1 MSGPR
6 TTSPAASADVPATD
20 VTQARA
26 AYQSELEQL
35 RLQVELM
42 GVRVDQ
48 NLERMRSVLH
58 HGDLHEADLA
68 LAADDEIDAM
78 HVSLTERCYDLLARE
93 QPVASDLRLI
103 VSVVRIT
110 AELERIGDLA
120 LRVVK
125 LAPDLELLQ
134 RSKEIFD
141 LLAAL
146 ADVALDHYRLALR
159 SFASQSAEL
168 AEEVATGSPEVGHL
182 TDRLVGEVHRL
193 EGEDAVPVAV
203 KAMTVGQALSRI
215 DDHATVLGA
224 RLRYLF
230 TGDPD
235 HLAAEVR

>member
-1 MSGPR
+1 VSV
-6 TTSPAASADVPATD
+6 AARSAY
-20 VTQARA
+20 R
-26 AYQSELEQL
+26 SELDQL

-58 HGDLHEADLA
+58 DGDPREAEHA

-78 HVSLTERCYDLLARE
+78 QVSLTERCYDLLARE

-103 VSVVRIT
+103 VSVIRII

-125 LAPDLELLQ
+125 LAPDHELL
-134 RSKEIFD
+134 RREHEIFD

-146 ADVALDHYRLALR
+146 ADIALDHYRLALR
-159 SFASQSAEL
+159 AFATQAPEL
-168 AEEVATGSPEVGHL
+168 ATEVAVGSAEVGHL

-193 EGEDAVPVAV
+193 DGDDAVAVAV
-203 KAMTVGQALSRI
+203 KVMAAGQALSRI

>member
-1 MSGPR
+1 M
-6 TTSPAASADVPATD
+6 ASTD

-42 GVRVDQ
+42 GVWVDQ

-68 LAADDEIDAM
+68 LAADDEIDGM
-78 HVSLTERCYDLLARE
+78 QVSLTERCYDLLARE

-125 LAPDLELLQ
+125 LAPDQAMLQ
-134 RSKEIFD
+134 RSTEIFD

-146 ADVALDHYRLALR
+146 ADVALHHYRLALR
-159 SFASQSAEL
+159 SFAGQSAEL
-168 AEEVATGSPEVGHL
+168 RRRSRPAHRRSAT
-182 TDRLVGEVHRL
+182 
-193 EGEDAVPVAV
+193 
-203 KAMTVGQALSRI
+203 
-215 DDHATVLGA
+215 
-224 RLRYLF
+224 
-230 TGDPD
+230 
-235 HLAAEVR
+235 

>member
-1 MSGPR
+1 
-6 TTSPAASADVPATD
+6 VPSTD

-26 AYQSELEQL
+26 AYQTELEQL
-35 RLQVELM
+35 RLQVEVM

-58 HGDLHEADLA
+58 HGSQDEADLA

-78 HVSLTERCYDLLARE
+78 QVSLTERCYDLLARE

-125 LAPDLELLQ
+125 LAPDHALLQ
-134 RSKEIFD
+134 QSHEIFD

-146 ADVALDHYRLALR
+146 ADQALDHYRLALR
-159 SFASQSAEL
+159 AFATQSTDL
-168 AEEVATGSPEVGHL
+168 AEEVASGSPEVGHL
-182 TDRLVGEVHRL
+182 ADRLVAEIHRL
-193 EGEDAVPVAV
+193 EGEGAVLVAV
-203 KAMTVGQALSRI
+203 RAMTAGQALSRI
-215 DDHATVLGA
+215 DDHARVLGA